1 MGIVGPSV
9 HDEQFV
15 VLCKCFPVFA
25 CADNERDNYPMI
37 QYENAAGWLGM
48 VEYRLNN
55 VVDILNDI
63 QKRAFENKVG
73 NKIRL

>member
-1 MGIVGPSV
+1 
-9 HDEQFV
+9 
-15 VLCKCFPVFA
+15 
-25 CADNERDNYPMI
+25 MI